1 MINHAKPYDHCL
13 ARRAVQYSGRD
24 LEEKECRALPRGR
37 SDGVI
42 YATYESPATGAVLE
56 STVTYPP
63 GSDIVTPQDPH
74 GNSTVVDATVYLTV
88 TWASAIPA
96 DPYGG

>member
-1 MINHAKPYDHCL
+1 MALSRVDN
-13 ARRAVQYSGRD
+13 SG
-24 LEEKECRALPRGR
+24 LKGGK
-37 SDGVI
+37 SDGII
-42 YATYESPATGAVLE
+42 YATYESPGTGAVPE

-74 GNSTVVDATVYLTV
+74 GTGTVVDTTVYLTV
-88 TWASAIPA
+88 TWASTIPA